1 MPHNGLISPVH
12 VWAIPQRIAASWLRC
27 YSGGR
32 GLIPLPTPYLFVNLG
47 SNQLRA
53 AVVLTP
59 PGRLNSQF
67 HLNQMAARLR
77 LSLADSA
84 RRLTMS

>member
-53 AVVLTP
+53 AVVLT
-59 PGRLNSQF
+59 
-67 HLNQMAARLR
+67 M
-77 LSLADSA
+77 SLVSSMWHWGDIKI
-84 RRLTMS
+84 THV